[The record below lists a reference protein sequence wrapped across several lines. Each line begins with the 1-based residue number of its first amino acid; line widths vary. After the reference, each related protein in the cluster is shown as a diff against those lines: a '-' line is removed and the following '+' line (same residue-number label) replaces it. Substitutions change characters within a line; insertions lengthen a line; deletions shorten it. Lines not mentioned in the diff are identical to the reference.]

1 MFYKMIHTVIFYV
14 CRGKYNPCKG
24 FCKTWRVYIPFR
36 YIANNKTVIR
46 TVDVQKHP
54 VADER
59 GGSLPRGL
67 LTTGIYK
74 KSAVRHHER
83 RTAFSGK
90 KMTAY
95 FNSLNGLFYLA

>member
-24 FCKTWRVYIPFR
+24 FCKTWRVYILFR

-74 KSAVRHHER
+74 KVRCA
-83 RTAFSGK
+83 T
-90 KMTAY
+90 T
-95 FNSLNGLFYLA
+95 NGAPHFPAKR

>member
-1 MFYKMIHTVIFYV
+1 MFYKMIHI
-14 CRGKYNPCKG
+14 
-24 FCKTWRVYIPFR
+24 R

-54 VADER
+54 AADER

-74 KSAVRHHER
+74 KVRCA
-83 RTAFSGK
+83 T
-90 KMTAY
+90 T
-95 FNSLNGLFYLA
+95 NGAPHFPAKR